1 MAETAEMKG
10 TSALL
15 SSYPAEIAEVK
26 GTFALFFGYIGVFA
40 TFCGIYTVLLASLAI
55 PLDSAGFILYF

>member
-1 MAETAEMKG
+1 MAEVQALIDPLLPVEVEGFFALLFGCLAETAEMKG

-26 GTFALFFGYIGVFA
+26 GTFALFLA
-40 TFCGIYTVLLASLAI
+40 T
-55 PLDSAGFILYF
+55 